1 MNQKEDKLSLKVM
14 LGYAMGDFGS
24 TLPTVI
30 IMFWVMNYMTDV
42 VGITA
47 VVAGV
52 IIMSGRII
60 DAVSDPLVGYL
71 SDHTKS
77 RWGRRRPWMAA
88 GGVLLLL
95 FMILIFIN
103 PTWLEASTSKAI
115 WVGGAYI
122 LINLAYTMHAIPY
135 GSLTAELTHDYD
147 ERTKLNMYRMIAANI
162 SIIIGVS
169 GFILL
174 VKKLGV
180 YFESDAQGWAA
191 TGSIMG
197 VIMFLGV
204 LAVVSTIKEKPAVIP
219 EKRAALDE
227 FKAYRTLFNNKPFLI
242 VLGTFLLQMA
252 AFSISAGVLIYY
264 FIYIYHQPENM
275 SIAYLSKIAVSI
287 ACMPLWAYVF
297 KKIGKKMGHISA
309 LALWGIAIML
319 FFWLGHQIPMIWVY
333 VLFAFQGVGQA
344 GMLMGPWSILPDTV
358 EYDYLL
364 TGKRRAGVFYSFM
377 YLAQK
382 MGQAGVALLSGL
394 VLTWYGYQ
402 AGVDQTEES
411 LLGIRLLVGPIP
423 AFLIAIAILLMTF
436 YPITRRKYETILEAI
451 KEKQQLN

>member
-1 MNQKEDKLSLKVM
+1 MNQKEEKLPLKVM

-77 RWGRRRPWMAA
+77 KWGRRRPWMAA
-88 GGVLLLL
+88 GGILLLIFMVLL
-95 FMILIFIN
+95 FIN
-103 PTWLEASTSKAI
+103 PTWMDSSIGKAL

-122 LINLAYTMHAIPY
+122 LINLAYTIHAIPY
-135 GSLTAELTHDYD
+135 GSLTAELTQDYD
-147 ERTKLNMYRMIAANI
+147 ERTKLNMYRMIAANL

-174 VKKLGV
+174 VKKLGS
-180 YFESDAQGWAA
+180 YFGSDAQGWAV
-191 TGSIMG
+191 TGAIMG
-197 VIMFLGV
+197 MIMFIGV
-204 LAVVSTIKEKPAVIP
+204 LAVVFSIKEKPATIP
-219 EKRAALDE
+219 KKSSALDE
-227 FKAYRTLFNNKPFLI
+227 FKSYRTLFNNKPFLI

-297 KKIGKKMGHISA
+297 KKIGKKNGHISA
-309 LALWGIAIML
+309 LVLWGVAIML
-319 FFWLGHQIPMIWVY
+319 FFFLGHQIPMIWVY
-333 VLFAFQGVGQA
+333 ILFAFQGVGQS

-382 MGQAGVALLSGL
+382 MGQAGVALITGL

-402 AGVDQTEES
+402 AGVDQTQES

-423 AFLIAIAILLMTF
+423 TFLIVIAIVAMSF
-436 YPITRRKYETILEAI
+436 YPITRKKYEEILVDI
-451 KEKQQLN
+451 KQRESRE